1 MTAGEGGSDKLR
13 AADRRTPLKREPK
26 VEAMG
31 SNTGFESA
39 RSADRRK
46 FWDDPE
52 QLNASPRGVTDRL
65 TKRAA
70 LTVVLAL
77 SLGLWA
83 AIWTAVASLA
93 SAAFG

>member
-1 MTAGEGGSDKLR
+1 
-13 AADRRTPLKREPK
+13 
-26 VEAMG
+26 MG

-39 RSADRRK
+39 RSANRRD
-46 FWDDPE
+46 FWDDPK
-52 QLNASPRGVTDRL
+52 QLDASPRGVTDPL

-93 SAAFG
+93 SAVFG

>member
-1 MTAGEGGSDKLR
+1 MA
-13 AADRRTPLKREPK
+13 
-26 VEAMG
+26 

-39 RSADRRK
+39 CAADRPNL
-46 FWDDPE
+46 WDDSA
-52 QLNASPRGVTDRL
+52 LLDASPQGAPDRL
-65 TKRAA
+65 TRRAA

-93 SAAFG
+93 SAVFS

>member
-1 MTAGEGGSDKLR
+1 
-13 AADRRTPLKREPK
+13 
-26 VEAMG
+26 MG

-39 RSADRRK
+39 RSADRRNL
-46 FWDDPE
+46 WDDPKP
-52 QLNASPRGVTDRL
+52 LDVSPQGATDRL

-93 SAAFG
+93 SAVFG

>member
-1 MTAGEGGSDKLR
+1 
-13 AADRRTPLKREPK
+13 
-26 VEAMG
+26 MG

-39 RSADRRK
+39 PSGDQRN
-46 FWDDPE
+46 FWDNPKPSDSS
-52 QLNASPRGVTDRL
+52 ASGVTDQL

-93 SAAFG
+93 SAVFR

>member
-1 MTAGEGGSDKLR
+1 
-13 AADRRTPLKREPK
+13 
-26 VEAMG
+26 MG

-39 RSADRRK
+39 RSADRQNL
-46 FWDDPE
+46 WDDPKP
-52 QLNASPRGVTDRL
+52 LDATPHGATDRL

-83 AIWTAVASLA
+83 AIWTVVASLA
-93 SAAFG
+93 SAVFG

>member
-1 MTAGEGGSDKLR
+1 
-13 AADRRTPLKREPK
+13 
-26 VEAMG
+26 MG

-39 RSADRRK
+39 RSADRRSV
-46 FWDDPE
+46 WDDPKP
-52 QLNASPRGVTDRL
+52 LDASLQGATDRL

-93 SAAFG
+93 SAVFG